1 MKLKNHLEYP
11 KLGKKTCNFFFKKF
25 TCSINMLCLSQRLK
39 GMCSNHNL
47 RYIKLCDEITMK
59 RKKQTF

>member
-1 MKLKNHLEYP
+1 MKVKNHLEYP
-11 KLGKKTCNFFFKKF
+11 KLGKKTCKVLKNLF
-25 TCSINMLCLSQRLK
+25 TFSMNMLWPTQRSK

-47 RYIKLCDEITMK
+47 GSIKLCDEITMK